1 MQRIM
6 IFFTA
11 RISTARQDLA
21 VLAVLF
27 GTAFFQFLGKFP
39 LMEPDE
45 GRYSEI
51 PREMLERGDFVTP
64 MLNYVKYFEKPPLH
78 YWLNALSMS
87 IFGETEFATRFPG
100 ALCGLLTVLF
110 TYHVGRKLFGRREGL
125 MAALILGSSTGFLMQ
140 GRMNLTDMT
149 LTFCMS
155 VSIGC
160 FLLAS
165 RTDERNKGLYYYLFY
180 LFAALAVLAKGLI
193 GVVLPGGVIFLYLLI
208 CRRWALLKE
217 MRLLTGILLFL
228 AVAAPWFVLVS
239 QRNPEFVQFFFIHE
253 HFQRFLTKTHGRYQ
267 PIWYF
272 IPILLLTMLP
282 WSFFVPQALMRAW
295 KERKEKDGDVLVY
308 LILWAGFIFLF
319 FSKSNSKLIPYI
331 LPVFAP
337 LALLVGLLFNRA
349 LDGEALPRKTGMLV
363 AAVLCIVGCGI
374 IVYPFVNTKYNV
386 SPMESGAL
394 GAVFILE
401 GLMALTFARRGET
414 LRLFLSLSAGGLLLA
429 LVAPHVLFPAI
440 SQRKASSRELCRMVK
455 DVAGPETVVVSVE
468 YEQGFPFYARR
479 RVVIAGG
486 MGELEF
492 GAKIGDQSAWFMEQA
507 RFPELWDSG
516 RHVVALIK
524 PKDLDQLKSVAKTP
538 VRVLG
543 KDRRKL
549 LVSNR

>member
-6 IFFTA
+6 TFITA
-11 RISTARQDLA
+11 RASSARQDLA
-21 VLAVLF
+21 LLTVIF

-51 PREMLERGDFVTP
+51 PREMIERGDFVTP

-87 IFGETEFATRFPG
+87 IFGETEFAVRFPG
-100 ALCGLLTVLF
+100 ALSGLLTVLF
-110 TYHVGRKLFGRREGL
+110 TYHVGQKLFGRREGL
-125 MAALILGSSTGFLMQ
+125 MAALILGSSSGFLLQ
-140 GRMNLTDMT
+140 GRTNLTDMT

-155 VSIGC
+155 ASIGC

-165 RTDERNKGLYYYLFY
+165 RPDERNKGRYYYLFY

-193 GVVLPGGVIFLYLLI
+193 GLVLPGGVIFLYLLF
-208 CRRWALLKE
+208 CRRWSLLKE
-217 MRLLTGILLFL
+217 MRLLTGMLLFL

-239 QRNPEFVQFFFIHE
+239 QRNPEFAQFFFIHE
-253 HFQRFLTKTHGRYQ
+253 HFQRFLSKVHSRYE
-267 PIWYF
+267 PVWYF

-282 WSFFVPQALMRAW
+282 WSFFVPQALIRAW
-295 KERKEKDGDVLVY
+295 RERKEKGGDVLVY
-308 LILWAGFIFLF
+308 LLLWAGFIFLF

-331 LPVFAP
+331 LPVFPP

-349 LDGEALPRKTGMLV
+349 LDGEAVPRKTGILV
-363 AAVLCIVGCGI
+363 AAILCIAGCGVI
-374 IVYPFVNTKYNV
+374 AYPFVYTKYNV
-386 SPMESGAL
+386 SHMEAGAL

-401 GLMALTFARRGET
+401 GLMAFAYARRGET

-429 LVAPHVLFPAI
+429 LVAPHVLFPAV
-440 SQRKASSRELCRMVK
+440 SQRKASSRELSRMVK
-455 DVAGPETVVVSVE
+455 DVAGPETVVVSVG
-468 YEQGFPFYARR
+468 YEQGFPFYAQR
-479 RVVIAGG
+479 RVVLAGA

-492 GAKIGDQSAWFMEQA
+492 GAKIGDQSAWFMEQG

-524 PKDLDQLKSVAKTP
+524 PNDLVQLQSVAKTP
-538 VRVLG
+538 VRILG
-543 KDRRKL
+543 ENRRKL